1 MKYFAIGAVVILVIF
16 VMVKGK
22 PRPTVGNAPEKDIE
36 EFIREGNKVQ
46 LLNTTAPGTQ
56 TG

>member
-22 PRPTVGNAPEKDIE
+22 PRPTVGNATEKDIE